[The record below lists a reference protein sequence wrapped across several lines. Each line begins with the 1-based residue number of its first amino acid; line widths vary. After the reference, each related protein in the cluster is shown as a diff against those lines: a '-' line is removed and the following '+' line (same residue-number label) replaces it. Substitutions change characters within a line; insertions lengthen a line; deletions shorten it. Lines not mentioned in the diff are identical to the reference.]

1 MRTLAILAVA
11 GMLAACRSG
20 GSGNVQPD
28 EIGLLDEHVEI
39 NTMLISD
46 MIVTYQGVQDR
57 LQSRCNGPQC
67 TFSYQG
73 LSETVEIDDIL
84 QSEPDTDTDLR
95 VTDSLHGVR
104 TFTARGSQRIEVQ
117 NIEQYGYGGWL
128 NESGFLVSTSLFVG
142 GQFNGARLFY
152 TGSVGYSPGTNPN
165 ESVGGG
171 TWRGAMLGV
180 DTNSRDRVEGAAT
193 IDIDDFSDPDVD
205 VLFTEVETASGRS
218 RSDMT
223 WTNIPLRD
231 GDFRTG
237 GDGNSIE
244 GRFYGDTHQEVGG
257 VFERNRLLGAF
268 GASRD

>member
-11 GMLAACRSG
+11 VMLAACKSG

-28 EIGLLDEHVEI
+28 EIGLDENVEV
-39 NTMLISD
+39 NTILISD
-46 MIVTYQGVQDR
+46 MIATYQGTRDR

-73 LSETVEIDDIL
+73 FSETVDVDDIL
-84 QSEPDTDTDLR
+84 QSEPDTDVDLD

-104 TFTARGSQRIEVQ
+104 TFTAGGSQRIEGQ

-128 NESGFLVSTSLFVG
+128 NESGFVVSTARFSG
-142 GQFNGARLFY
+142 GRLDGAWLFY

-165 ESVGGG
+165 ESDGGG
-171 TWRGAMLGV
+171 TWSGAMLGV
-180 DTNSRDRVEGAAT
+180 DTNTRERVEGAAT
-193 IDIDDFSDPDVD
+193 VDIDDFSNPDVD
-205 VLFTEVETASGRS
+205 VAFTEVETASGQS
-218 RSDMT
+218 RSDMI

-237 GDGNSIE
+237 YDGDSIE

-268 GASRD
+268 GASRN